1 MIVQF
6 WGATKTVTGSLHYV
20 QVDGKR
26 FVLDCGLYQGHRD
39 EAESINRNIPV
50 EHPEDL
56 DFLFLSHA
64 HIDHSGN
71 IPTLVK
77 SGFRGKIVT
86 TKATA
91 DLISVMLKDSAY
103 IQEKDV
109 EYVNRKR
116 KRKGLP
122 PKEPLYSKK
131 DVESALEHLE
141 PIDYNAWFTI
151 GNEARVIFFDAG
163 HILGSAVILIEA
175 RENGKMKRLLFTGD
189 LGREGMPIIRDP
201 VQVTDVHFLITE
213 STYGGRYHRPYHEVN
228 SELKRIIQRAYS
240 RRGKII
246 IPAFSVG
253 RTQEIVYEI
262 QQLHEAGELPD
273 IPIFVDSPLS
283 VNVTGIFRRHPECF
297 DEEALE
303 IIRNHDDPFGFEQL
317 KYIKDVEESKRL
329 NRIDEP
335 CIIISASGM
344 CEAGRILHHLKNS
357 IEDGRNMVLIVGY
370 QAAGTLGRNLVKKKR
385 VVRIFGEEYTRRAE
399 ISILNEFSSHGDR
412 KDLISYASNSG
423 AQKIFCVHGDEEQID
438 EFAKGLKEAKV
449 GEIHIPERGA
459 FFEL

>member
-1 MIVQF
+1 M
-6 WGATKTVTGSLHYV
+6 
-20 QVDGKR
+20 
-26 FVLDCGLYQGHRD
+26 C
-39 EAESINRNIPV
+39 
-50 EHPEDL
+50 
-56 DFLFLSHA
+56 
-64 HIDHSGN
+64 
-71 IPTLVK
+71 
-77 SGFRGKIVT
+77 
-86 TKATA
+86 
-91 DLISVMLKDSAY
+91 
-103 IQEKDV
+103 
-109 EYVNRKR
+109 
-116 KRKGLP
+116 
-122 PKEPLYSKK
+122 
-131 DVESALEHLE
+131 LE
-141 PIDYNAWFTI
+141 
-151 GNEARVIFFDAG
+151 AG
-163 HILGSAVILIEA
+163 HILGSAVNLIDA

-213 STYGGRYHRPYHEVN
+213 STYGGRYHRPYHEVH